1 MPMQFHNRSIRLD
14 RSAPWVTYAYIALCI
29 LIYLADTVTQ
39 WLGWGGAN
47 TGYLSLMG
55 MRINALITMGQWW
68 RLITPM
74 FLHGSIMHL
83 LMNCF
88 ALYVWGRYAETFY
101 GKGRYA
107 LILLLSGF
115 TGCVAGYAFSTYNAL
130 GASGAILGILG
141 SLLAFSK
148 SHRQIYNAVFGVQVF
163 VYVAFNLIMG
173 FMSQGIDNLGHLGG
187 LIGGYLAGL
196 TLGMAWE
203 KHFTPL
209 QILSGIMGTLLL
221 GGGLAL
227 YASRILLIVDNAA
240 STWAWLVTDS
250 ANVFGTLAATIGV
263 ITGGYTMFLA
273 VCLASRHRLRWQQVA
288 AGIGYILLNS
298 GGLLIGY
305 VHNFHYLLG

>member
-1 MPMQFHNRSIRLD
+1 MQFHNRSIRLD

-130 GASGAILGILG
+130 EPLVRFWVFWVRFLPSASRTGRYTMPF
-141 SLLAFSK
+141 LAF
-148 SHRQIYNAVFGVQVF
+148 RF
-163 VYVAFNLIMG
+163 L
-173 FMSQGIDNLGHLGG
+173 
-187 LIGGYLAGL
+187 
-196 TLGMAWE
+196 
-203 KHFTPL
+203 
-209 QILSGIMGTLLL
+209 
-221 GGGLAL
+221 
-227 YASRILLIVDNAA
+227 
-240 STWAWLVTDS
+240 STW
-250 ANVFGTLAATIGV
+250 
-263 ITGGYTMFLA
+263 
-273 VCLASRHRLRWQQVA
+273 RL
-288 AGIGYILLNS
+288 I
-298 GGLLIGY
+298 
-305 VHNFHYLLG
+305 